1 MNLIFEIRLFLPQ
14 TIWSGLSCSQRINEI
29 KETWSHREPL
39 LWNSWYPRGQER
51 AAGCVYMCVC
61 GSSGGRKGMNS
72 PQTLATQTEAF
83 RAALISVQSVRGKY
97 KRHCFSSKP
106 TLKCGWTPPNTK
118 NPISVPLLN
127 IPSCND
133 DDLSAADKPRHCK
146 HKAFFFF
153 FS

>member
-1 MNLIFEIRLFLPQ
+1 
-14 TIWSGLSCSQRINEI
+14 
-29 KETWSHREPL
+29 
-39 LWNSWYPRGQER
+39 
-51 AAGCVYMCVC
+51 MCVC

-83 RAALISVQSVRGKY
+83 RAALISVQPVREKY
-97 KRHCFSSKP
+97 KRHCFEGCSKP
-106 TLKCGWTPPNTK
+106 TLKCGWTPPNMK

-133 DDLSAADKPRHCK
+133 DDLSAADKPHHCK

-153 FS
+153 FIGFRRYKRNTPLGSFRRKKHTFSSCLPGALNESKRKSACGLYTQSQS

>member
-1 MNLIFEIRLFLPQ
+1 
-14 TIWSGLSCSQRINEI
+14 
-29 KETWSHREPL
+29 
-39 LWNSWYPRGQER
+39 
-51 AAGCVYMCVC
+51 MCVC

-153 FS
+153 FHRILSLQTQHSVRILLAKKAHIFVLFAGCAKRKQAEVSLRLVHSESVIV